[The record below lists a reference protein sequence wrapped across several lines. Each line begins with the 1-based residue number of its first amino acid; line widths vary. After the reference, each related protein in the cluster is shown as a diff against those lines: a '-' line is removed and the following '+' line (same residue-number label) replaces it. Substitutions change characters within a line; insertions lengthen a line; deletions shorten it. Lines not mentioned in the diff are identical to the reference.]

1 MEGARAMGEKTEV
14 LGIGFDAVSTDDAA
28 ELIFCA
34 SRLRNDRPYIVFTP
48 NASISMTCRKAP
60 DLLSLVNSA
69 SLVLPD
75 GVGVIGAAKRQG
87 TPLPE
92 RVAGIDTA
100 EAVMEKLA
108 AEGGSVYLVGG
119 EQGISERAARSL
131 CEKYKGLMVFG
142 ACDGFFKDEDAL
154 VKEISALSPDLL
166 LVGMGFPKQELFIS
180 HNKEKLSVG
189 AAIGVGGAI
198 DVWAGK
204 VRRAPNA
211 FIKLH
216 VEWLWRMLCQP
227 KRFWGMWRLF
237 YYRIL
242 TRRRFLR

>member
-1 MEGARAMGEKTEV
+1 MGEKIEV
-14 LGIGFDAVSTDDAA
+14 LGIGFDAVRADDAA

-34 SRLRNDRPYIVFTP
+34 SHLRNGRPYIVFTP
-48 NASISMTCRKAP
+48 NAAISMTCRKSP
-60 DLLSLVNSA
+60 DLLGLVNSA
-69 SLVLPD
+69 NLVLPD
-75 GVGVIGAAKRQG
+75 GVGVIGASKRQG

-92 RVAGIDTA
+92 RVAGIDAA

-108 AEGGSVYLVGG
+108 AVGGSVYLVGG

-131 CEKYKGLMVFG
+131 CEKHGGLRVIG
-142 ACDGFFKDEDAL
+142 VSDGFFEDEDAL
-154 VKEISALSPDLL
+154 VKKISELSPDLL

-189 AAIGVGGAI
+189 AAIGVGGSI

-211 FIKLH
+211 FVKLH
-216 VEWLWRMLCQP
+216 AEWLWRMLRQP
-227 KRFWGMWRLF
+227 KRFLGVGRLF